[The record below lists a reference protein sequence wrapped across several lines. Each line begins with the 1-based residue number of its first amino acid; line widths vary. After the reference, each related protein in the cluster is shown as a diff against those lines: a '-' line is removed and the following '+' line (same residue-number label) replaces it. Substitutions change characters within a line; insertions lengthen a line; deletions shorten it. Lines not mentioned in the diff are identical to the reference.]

1 MTRGSLEHATA
12 HATHAAHTSHTATRS
27 SGALLLRGLNNGDL
41 GGTEQRGDTTGVNQG
56 SADDLERV
64 NDTGGDHV
72 NILALGAVV
81 ATVEVLAEVIGELAD
96 NDATLHTG
104 VLDDGAGGTGDG
116 ALDDADTKLLVKV
129 GRVDLVEAVG
139 GGLEEGSTT
148 TREDTLFDGSAG
160 SVQGV
165 NDTVLLLTDFDLR
178 GTANLDDSN
187 TARKLGET
195 LLQLLLLVLGG
206 GGVSHDTTDLLTAL
220 SNAVLGTLA
229 VQDNGVL
236 LGDGDGAGGTEH
248 VRGEL
253 LELEVKLVGEDGTVG
268 EHTKVTEDAL
278 AVVAKAR
285 GLDGSNLELATEL
298 VQDADSE
305 SLTLNVLSNDDERT
319 TEGGRGLKSRD
330 DVLDSRDLLLREQD
344 QGLLVLNLL
353 GLGVGNEVGRSV
365 STVEAHTL
373 SNLKLIVVGLALLN
387 GDDTLLANLLHG
399 SGDQLADVGIAVGR
413 DGSDLSNLLT
423 SGDVTLVLLE
433 VVDGGINGGLDTTAQ
448 IHGVAASSNVLNGL
462 GEDSTSKDS
471 SGGGTITSEFVGLGS
486 DILEETGTEVLVLV
500 LELDGLGNSDTI
512 YCSQYCGCFDGIRWY
527 SMAWNTY
534 PW

>member
-81 ATVEVLAEVIGELAD
+81 ATVEVLGEVIGELAN

-104 VLDDGAGGTGDG
+104 VLDDGAGGAGNG
-116 ALDDADTKLLVKV
+116 ALDDADTELLVKV
-129 GRVDLVEAVG
+129 GRVDVVEAVG
-139 GGLEEGSTT
+139 GGLEESSTT
-148 TREDTLFDGSAG
+148 TREDTLLDGSAS

-165 NDTVLLLTDFDLR
+165 NDAVLLLTDFDLR

-187 TARKLGET
+187 TARELGET
-195 LLQLLLLVLGG
+195 LLQLLLLVLGSS
-206 GGVSHDTTDLLTAL
+206 GVSHDTTDLLTAL

-253 LELEVKLVGEDGTVG
+253 LELHVKLVGEDSTVG
-268 EHTKVTEDAL
+268 EHTKVTKDAL
-278 AVVAKAR
+278 TVVTKAR

-305 SLTLNVLSNDDERT
+305 SLTLNVLSNDDKRT

-413 DGSDLSNLLT
+413 DGSDLSNLVT

-433 VVDGGINGGLDTTAQ
+433 VVDGGINSGLDTTAQ
-448 IHGVAASSNVLNGL
+448 VHRVAASSNVLNGL

-486 DILEETGTEVLVLV
+486 DILEETSTEVLVLV